1 MSVNSS
7 GNTAMSAANANG
19 TTYDG
24 ATPLLVAQH
33 SITPGTHTL
42 YLSIFD
48 QGDQVYDSAVLLD
61 NLIVGTNGPD
71 GCTPGAKPVEPP
83 TEQPVQVRVDDA
95 NPTTVTFF
103 LRCPDVPNQ
112 QPVVLDVLVP
122 VGEGGVATDTIE
134 QGREG
139 CSIAASASDGWSSSP
154 ITDIAPS
161 VLDDNL
167 SEPARAEM
175 TTPLPD
181 RKYLQYDS
189 ITFQG
194 SGYSSN
200 IAGGV
205 LSGEA
210 LHWSSTPN
218 SFVGTQ
224 SGNSFT
230 LNPPASGWTPGDYTV
245 SLHVDGATS
254 DPSVTIHILPDNDHD
269 GIPASI
275 DNEACLGGAAG
286 DGNALNAGSDPD
298 QDGLIS
304 IEDIFN
310 QTADPYD
317 NVAPCNAASAYQ
329 GIGLFLP
336 NPISLSS
343 TAPNLSLSGI
353 YVPHRK
359 LAQVPRSTVRISA
372 ANGISVTAT
381 AGLYAKAWV
390 VSGALGGAVFDQPKL
405 VAFLKA
411 NNIGPGGLILT
422 ITGEATSGQLGANA
436 NWRFD
441 VPVTTSVK
449 P

>member
-1 MSVNSS
+1 M
-7 GNTAMSAANANG
+7 
-19 TTYDG
+19 
-24 ATPLLVAQH
+24 
-33 SITPGTHTL
+33 
-42 YLSIFD
+42 
-48 QGDQVYDSAVLLD
+48 
-61 NLIVGTNGPD
+61 
-71 GCTPGAKPVEPP
+71 
-83 TEQPVQVRVDDA
+83 
-95 NPTTVTFF
+95 
-103 LRCPDVPNQ
+103 
-112 QPVVLDVLVP
+112 
-122 VGEGGVATDTIE
+122 
-134 QGREG
+134 
-139 CSIAASASDGWSSSP
+139 
-154 ITDIAPS
+154 
-161 VLDDNL
+161 
-167 SEPARAEM
+167 
-175 TTPLPD
+175 
-181 RKYLQYDS
+181 
-189 ITFQG
+189 
-194 SGYSSN
+194 
-200 IAGGV
+200 
-205 LSGEA
+205 
-210 LHWSSTPN
+210 
-218 SFVGTQ
+218 
-224 SGNSFT
+224 
-230 LNPPASGWTPGDYTV
+230 
-245 SLHVDGATS
+245 
-254 DPSVTIHILPDNDHD
+254 TIHILADVDHD

-275 DNEACLGGAAG
+275 DNGGCLGGALGG

-343 TAPNLSLSGI
+343 TAPNLSVAGI

-372 ANGISVTAT
+372 ANGISVPPT
-381 AGLYAKAWV
+381 AGLYAKAWAV
-390 VSGALGGAVFDQPKL
+390 IGALGGAVFDQPKL